1 MATGRG
7 AAFIGIAVL
16 GTALPLSGAAWAQ
29 AVQQLPEIVVTT
41 PSPILSTLPPGG
53 GDLLPGALVI
63 VPGAFV
69 PVTVVTESD
78 IEMSPAANVGD
89 LLFTRPGI
97 SATTF
102 APGSASRPVIRGLD
116 NYRVRIQ
123 ENGIGTHDLSTLG
136 EDHAVPLD
144 PLAVDQ
150 VEVVR
155 GPATLRWGSQAIGG
169 VVNAINNRIPTFLP
183 PPGVKGEL
191 RGGLSS
197 VDHGRDGAAILD
209 AAHGNFAIHVDGFA
223 RKSDDYDTP
232 DGIQKNSAARSY
244 GGSAGASVFFD
255 GGFVGMSISHIDS
268 LYHVPGEEGEEA
280 GTAIDLRQ
288 TKYNARGEFTPG
300 NPLVNRLRFWLGYT
314 DYKHDELGAE
324 DGDPYGV
331 VAIFKNRELEG
342 RVESEH
348 QTFTTALGEHSGALG
363 FQFGSQKISTGGEA
377 VELLAPADARRFAGY
392 IFEEVKMAGGRR
404 VQVAGRVEHVNVEGT
419 GALFPGD
426 PTSGFVY
433 IGTDPDEFGASRN
446 FLPVSGS
453 IAFLQDLPG
462 GLIASL
468 ALQHVERAPEATELY
483 SKGAH
488 HASHTFEIGNPD
500 LKIEAANS
508 VEIGLKKPEGPLRF
522 DATAYYTRYRN
533 FIYKHLTGIEC
544 GHEFD
549 ECTVP
554 PAADAEFDQVF
565 FAQRNATFYGAE
577 IASQLDVAPVAGG
590 MFGIDG
596 QYDFVHA
603 KFEDGGYVPRIPPHR
618 LGGGLF
624 WRSEHWFAR
633 VSLLHAFAQNKI
645 ADEETATPGY
655 NLLRAELSYRQKLA
669 DGRGITLGLVGD
681 NLLNERIRNH
691 VAFNKDEVL
700 LPGLNVRGFAKVTF

>member
-1 MATGRG
+1 MSTSVGRAAG
-7 AAFIGIAVL
+7 AASLVSAIWLTG
-16 GTALPLSGAAWAQ
+16 GGAAEAQ
-29 AVQQLPEIVVTT
+29 VQLPEILVTT

-97 SATTF
+97 TSTTF

-123 ENGIGTHDLSTLG
+123 ENGIGVHDLSTLG

-144 PLAVDQ
+144 PLAIEQ
-150 VEVVR
+150 VEVIR

-169 VVNAINNRIPTFLP
+169 VVNAINNRIPSFQP
-183 PPGVKGEL
+183 PSGVKGEL

-197 VDHGRDGAAILD
+197 VDRGRDGVASID
-209 AAHGNFAIHVDGFA
+209 AAHGNFALHVDGFA
-223 RKSDDYDTP
+223 RESDDYRIP
-232 DGIQKNSAARSY
+232 GGRQKNTAARSH
-244 GGSAGASVFFD
+244 GGALGGSVFFD
-255 GGFVGMSISHIDS
+255 GGFAGLSVSHIDS
-268 LYHVPGEEGEEA
+268 DYHVPGEEQAEA
-280 GTAIDLRQ
+280 GTHIDLRQ
-288 TKYNARGEFTPG
+288 TKISAKGEFTPG
-300 NPLVNRLRFWLGYT
+300 NALFDRLRYWFGYT
-314 DYKHDELGAE
+314 DYKHDEI
-324 DGDPYGV
+324 GDEGGGPEV
-331 VAIFKNRELEG
+331 LATFKNREHEG
-342 RVESEH
+342 RIEAERRRS
-348 QTFTTALGEHSGALG
+348 TSALGEHSGALG
-363 FQFGSQKISTGGEA
+363 FQFGNQKISTHGHEG
-377 VELLAPADARRFAGY
+377 ELLAPADARRFAGY
-392 IFEEVKMAGGRR
+392 VFEELAMAGGRR
-404 VQVAGRVEHVNVEGT
+404 VQVAGRVEHVNVKGT
-419 GALFPGD
+419 GSIFPDD
-426 PTSGFVY
+426 PVNGFVY
-433 IGTDPDEFGASRN
+433 MGVDPDEFAASRN

-453 IAFLQDLPG
+453 IGFLQDLPG

-468 ALQHVERAPEATELY
+468 TLQHVERAPEATELF

-488 HASHTFEIGNPD
+488 HASHTFEIGNPN

-508 VEIGLKKPEGPLRF
+508 IEIGLKKPQGPLRF

-533 FIYKHLTGIEC
+533 FIYKRLTGIEC

-554 PAADAEFDQVF
+554 PAPDAEFDQVF
-565 FAQRNATFYGAE
+565 FDQRGATFYGVE
-577 IASQLDVAPVAGG
+577 IASQIDVAPLAGG
-590 MFGIDG
+590 MFGVDG

-603 KFEDGGYVPRIPPHR
+603 KFNDGSYVPRIPPHR

-624 WRSEHWFAR
+624 WRNDHWFAH

-645 ADEETATPGY
+645 AAEETPTGSY
-655 NLLRAELSYRQKLA
+655 NLLRAELSYRKSLEN
-669 DGRGITLGLVGD
+669 GRSVTLGLVGD

-691 VAFNKDEVL
+691 VSFNKDEVL

>member
-7 AAFIGIAVL
+7 AVFIGIAVL
-16 GTALPLSGAAWAQ
+16 GAFPLAVTAWAQ
-29 AVQQLPEIVVTT
+29 AVQELPEILVTT

-53 GDLLPGALVI
+53 GNLLPGALVI
-63 VPGAFV
+63 VPAALV

-97 SATTF
+97 TATTF
-102 APGSASRPVIRGLD
+102 APGSASRPIIRGLD

-144 PLAVDQ
+144 PLAIEQ
-150 VEVVR
+150 VEVIR

-169 VVNAINNRIPTFLP
+169 VVNAINNRIPGFLP
-183 PPGVKGEL
+183 APGVKGEL

-197 VDHGRDGAAILD
+197 VDNGRDGAAVVD
-209 AAHGNFAIHVDGFA
+209 AAQGNFALHVDGFA
-223 RKSDDYDTP
+223 RASDDYRIP
-232 DGIQKNSAARSY
+232 GGRQKNTAARSH
-244 GGSAGASVFFD
+244 GGSLGGSVFFD
-255 GGFVGMSISHIDS
+255 GGFAGLSVSHIDS
-268 LYHVPGEEGEEA
+268 LYHVPGEEAEEA
-280 GTAIDLRQ
+280 GTHIDLRQ
-288 TKYNARGEFTPG
+288 TRINAKGEFTRG
-300 NPLVNRLRFWLGYT
+300 GAFVDKVRYWFGYT
-314 DYKHDELGAE
+314 DYKHNEIGDEGAGPE
-324 DGDPYGV
+324 V
-331 VAIFKNRELEG
+331 LAIFKNREYEG
-342 RVESEH
+342 RVETERGK
-348 QTFTTALGEHSGALG
+348 TTSALGEHSGALG
-363 FQFGSQKISTGGEA
+363 FQFGRQEISTGGEA
-377 VELLAPADARRFAGY
+377 SELLAPANARRFAGY
-392 IFEEVKMAGGRR
+392 IFEEATMAGGRR
-404 VQVAGRVEHVNVEGT
+404 VQVAGRVEYVNVKGT
-419 GALFPGD
+419 GAIFPGD
-426 PTSGFVY
+426 PTGGF
-433 IGTDPDEFGASRN
+433 IFTGDDPDEFGASRN

-453 IAFLQDLPG
+453 VAFLQDLPG

-488 HASHTFEIGNPD
+488 HASHTFEIGNPN
-500 LKIEAANS
+500 LKVEAANS
-508 VEIGLKKPEGPLRF
+508 VEIGLKKPQGPLRF

-554 PAADAEFDQVF
+554 PAPDAEFDQVF
-565 FAQRNATFYGAE
+565 FAQRDATFYGVE
-577 IASQLDVAPVAGG
+577 IAGQLDVAPLAGG
-590 MFGIDG
+590 AFGVDG

-603 KFEDGGYVPRIPPHR
+603 KFRDETWVPRIPPHR

-624 WRSEHWFAR
+624 WRNDTWFAR
-633 VSLLHAFAQNKI
+633 VSLLHAFAQNRI
-645 ADEETATPGY
+645 AGEETATPGY
-655 NLLRAELSYRQKLA
+655 NLLRAELSYRRQLA
-669 DGRGITLGLVGD
+669 NGRSVTLGLVGD

-691 VAFNKDEVL
+691 VSFNKDEVL
-700 LPGLNVRGFAKVTF
+700 LPALNVRGFAKVTF